1 MPEMHLPGYNFCGP
15 FTKLDERLARGDA
28 PVNKLDAG
36 CKEHDIF
43 FRDHKDTK
51 ERRTAAKVLE
61 NIANERM
68 HASDASMREKLD
80 AILVKGALKTKRF
93 LGIGVKY

>member
-1 MPEMHLPGYNFCGP
+1 M
-15 FTKLDERLARGDA
+15 DERLARGDA

-43 FRDHKDTK
+43 YRDHKNKK
-51 ERRTAAKVLE
+51 ERHTADKVLE

-68 HASDASMREKLD
+68 HASDGSMREKFD
-80 AILVKGALKTKRF
+80 ATLVKGAMKAKRL
-93 LGIGVKY
+93 LGMGVKY